1 MTILFCKIGW
11 MENYCGQTAN
21 DQIQGGGSYVKE
33 HGIGHEVCNFAPNPD
48 DGCLYGYVQPIAE
61 TIKLKRL
68 DKDNNGILVS
78 CVTVVWVA
86 THHTE
91 KGSLSA
97 KIVGWYRNAT
107 VFTTFQP
114 FSTVPALQKENGI
127 SRYIIKAPA
136 NQAVLLPVDA
146 RVITIPRAQDIEGF
160 FGQSNVWYGD
170 AKNEDVQKFVHEI
183 TNYIEKYE
191 KEPVLEGLKN
201 KQVYAK
207 DQERKA
213 QVEQTAIR
221 TSIRYFEQLGYT
233 VRSVEKDNCGWDLE
247 ADAGKT
253 SLRIEVKG
261 LSGDVFNI
269 GLTPNE
275 YKAFAKQADDYRL
288 SVVTNVLEEPKLFI
302 CRFSQEQNDW
312 IAETE
317 GQSPKKLNIELISSA
332 SISC

>member
-1 MTILFCKIGW
+1 

-21 DQIQGGGSYVKE
+21 DQIQGGGSYVKK

-48 DGCLYGYVQPIAE
+48 DGYLYGYVQPIAE
-61 TIKLKRL
+61 TIDLKRL
-68 DKDNNGILVS
+68 DQNSNGVS
-78 CVTVVWVA
+78 ISGVTVIWVA
-86 THHTE
+86 THHVK
-91 KGSLSA
+91 KGSLGA

-114 FSTVPALQKENGI
+114 FEHIPVLQKENGI
-127 SRYIIKAPA
+127 SRYIIKAPSD
-136 NQAVLLPVDA
+136 QAVLLPVDA
-146 RVITIPRAQDIEGF
+146 RVITIPRAQDIKGF

-170 AKNEDVQKFVHEI
+170 AKNEDVQKFVHKI
-183 TNYIEKYE
+183 TNYIEQYE
-191 KEPVLEGLKN
+191 KESILEDLKN
-201 KQVYAK
+201 KQSYAK
-207 DQERKA
+207 DQERKVK
-213 QVEQTAIR
+213 VEQAAIR
-221 TSIRYFEQLGYT
+221 TSICYFEQLGYA

-247 ADAGKT
+247 AEAGRT

-275 YKAFAKQADDYRL
+275 YKAFEKKSDDYRL
-288 SVVTNVLEEPKLFI
+288 SVVTNALKEPKLFI
-302 CRFSQEQNDW
+302 CRFSEEQNGW

-317 GQSPKKLNIELISSA
+317 GESPKKLNIELISSA

>member
-1 MTILFCKIGW
+1 MTIIFFKIGW

-21 DQIQGGGSYVKE
+21 DQIQGGGSYVKK

-48 DGCLYGYVQPIAE
+48 DGYLYGYVQPIAE
-61 TIKLKRL
+61 TIDLKRL
-68 DKDNNGILVS
+68 DQNSNGVS
-78 CVTVVWVA
+78 ISGVTVIWVA
-86 THHTE
+86 THHVK
-91 KGSLSA
+91 KGSLGA

-114 FSTVPALQKENGI
+114 FEHIPVLQKENGI
-127 SRYIIKAPA
+127 SRYIIKAPSD
-136 NQAVLLPVDA
+136 QAVLLPVDA
-146 RVITIPRAQDIEGF
+146 RVITIPRAQDIKGF

-170 AKNEDVQKFVHEI
+170 AKNEDVQKFVHKI
-183 TNYIEKYE
+183 TNYIEQYE
-191 KEPVLEGLKN
+191 KESILEDLKN
-201 KQVYAK
+201 KQSYAK
-207 DQERKA
+207 DQERKVK
-213 QVEQTAIR
+213 VEQAAIR
-221 TSIRYFEQLGYT
+221 TSICYFEQLGYA

-247 ADAGKT
+247 AEAGRT

-275 YKAFAKQADDYRL
+275 YKAFEKKSDDYRL
-288 SVVTNVLEEPKLFI
+288 SVVTNALKEPKLFI
-302 CRFSQEQNDW
+302 CRFSEEQNGW

-317 GQSPKKLNIELISSA
+317 GESPKKLNIELISSA

>member
-1 MTILFCKIGW
+1 MMILFCKIGW

-21 DQIQGGGSYVKE
+21 DQIQGGGSYVKK

-48 DGCLYGYVQPIAE
+48 DGYLYGYVQPIAE
-61 TIKLKRL
+61 TIDLKRL
-68 DKDNNGILVS
+68 DQNSNGVS
-78 CVTVVWVA
+78 ISGVTVIWVA
-86 THHTE
+86 THHVK
-91 KGSLSA
+91 KGSLGA

-114 FSTVPALQKENGI
+114 FEHIPVLQKENGI
-127 SRYIIKAPA
+127 SRYIIKAPSD
-136 NQAVLLPVDA
+136 QAVLLPVDA
-146 RVITIPRAQDIEGF
+146 RVITIPRAQDIKGF

-170 AKNEDVQKFVHEI
+170 AKNEDVQKFVHTI
-183 TNYIEKYE
+183 TNYIEQYE
-191 KEPVLEGLKN
+191 KESILEDLKN
-201 KQVYAK
+201 KQSYAK
-207 DQERKA
+207 DQERKVK
-213 QVEQTAIR
+213 VEQAAIR
-221 TSIRYFEQLGYT
+221 TSICYFEQLGYA

-247 ADAGKT
+247 AEAGRT

-275 YKAFAKQADDYRL
+275 YKAFEKKSDDYRL
-288 SVVTNVLEEPKLFI
+288 SVVTNALKEPKLFI
-302 CRFSQEQNDW
+302 CRFSEEQNGW

-317 GQSPKKLNIELISSA
+317 GESPKKLNIELISSA

>member
-1 MTILFCKIGW
+1 

-33 HGIGHEVCNFAPNPD
+33 HGIGHEVCNFSPNPD
-48 DGCLYGYVQPIAE
+48 DGYLYGYVQPIAE
-61 TIKLKRL
+61 TINLKRL
-68 DKDNNGILVS
+68 DENNNGISVS
-78 CVTVVWVA
+78 NVTVVWVA
-86 THHTE
+86 THRTE
-91 KGSLSA
+91 KGSQGA

-114 FSTVPALQKENGI
+114 FSHVPALQEENGI

-146 RVITIPRAQDIEGF
+146 RVIEIPRAQDIEGF

-170 AKNEDVQKFVHEI
+170 AKKEDVQKFVHKV

-191 KEPVLEGLKN
+191 KKSVSDSLKN
-201 KQVYAK
+201 KQAYS
-207 DQERKA
+207 QEQEKKVL
-213 QVEQTAIR
+213 VEQAAIR
-221 TSIRYFEQLGYT
+221 ASICYFEQLGYT

-247 ADAGKT
+247 AEAGKR

-261 LSGDVFNI
+261 LSSKVFNI

-275 YKAFAKQADDYRL
+275 YKAFEKKSDDYRL
-288 SVVTNVLEEPKLFI
+288 SVVTNALEEPKLFI
-302 CRFSQEQNDW
+302 CRFSREQNDW

-317 GQSPKKLNIELISSA
+317 GELPQKLKIELISSA

>member
-1 MTILFCKIGW
+1 MILFCKIGW

-21 DQIQGGGSYVKE
+21 DQIQGGGSYVKK

-48 DGCLYGYVQPIAE
+48 DGYLYGYVQPIAE
-61 TIKLKRL
+61 TIDLKRL
-68 DKDNNGILVS
+68 DQNSNGVS
-78 CVTVVWVA
+78 ISGVTVIWVA
-86 THHTE
+86 THHVK
-91 KGSLSA
+91 KGSLGA

-114 FSTVPALQKENGI
+114 FEHIPVLQKENGI
-127 SRYIIKAPA
+127 SRYIIKAPSD
-136 NQAVLLPVDA
+136 QAVLLPVDA
-146 RVITIPRAQDIEGF
+146 RVITIPRAQDIKGF

-170 AKNEDVQKFVHEI
+170 AKNEDVQKFVHTI
-183 TNYIEKYE
+183 TNYIEQYE
-191 KEPVLEGLKN
+191 KESILEDLKN
-201 KQVYAK
+201 KQSYAK
-207 DQERKA
+207 DQERKVK
-213 QVEQTAIR
+213 VEQAAIR
-221 TSIRYFEQLGYT
+221 TSICYFEQLGYA

-247 ADAGKT
+247 VEAGRT

-275 YKAFAKQADDYRL
+275 YKAFEKKSDDYRL
-288 SVVTNVLEEPKLFI
+288 SVVTNALKEPKLFI
-302 CRFSQEQNDW
+302 CRFSEEQNGW

-317 GQSPKKLNIELISSA
+317 GESPKKLNIELISSA